1 MGLRRVARDTRP
13 HWAKKRPASGKP
25 ARGNGTPAKRRDEKP
40 AKPPAI
46 KEDAGFLSRRLA
58 LQLVENVL
66 LRRRPFDDALADSY
80 SQTAYASLEPRD
92 RAFARRLSA
101 TVLRRHGQLSALVS
115 RFLDK
120 PLPEDGARARLILLV
135 GAAQLVC
142 LEAPPHAAI
151 NTAVDLCRTD
161 RRSARFRGLVNAVLR
176 RVSELDRTTALADIT
191 LTTNVPAWMLESWTA
206 AYGAEMAEA
215 IARSSLEE
223 PALDLCVKSD
233 PEDWAQ
239 RLEGTVL
246 ATGTVRLNAS
256 GRVDALD
263 GYADGAWW
271 IQDVAATLPARL
283 FGSVEGLR
291 IADLCAAPGGKTAQL
306 AAAGASVTAVDISE
320 SRLATLTANLQRLGL
335 DAQTVCADIRSW
347 QPDTAPG
354 TAFDGILL
362 DAPCSATGTIRRHP
376 DILHLKSPDDVAS
389 LSRLQAEF
397 LDHVAT
403 LLRPGAT
410 LIYCTC
416 SLQPEEGP
424 LQIDR
429 LLAARPELMRRA
441 IAAEE
446 VAGLEHL
453 ITEAGD
459 LRTLPCLAAGDA
471 ATAAGMD
478 GFYACR
484 LVRRG

>member
-1 MGLRRVARDTRP
+1 MARDTRP
-13 HWAKKRPASGKP
+13 HWAKKRSASGKTGE
-25 ARGNGTPAKRRDEKP
+25 RNRNGHSAKRRDAKT
-40 AKPPAI
+40 AKPPEI

-58 LQLVENVL
+58 LQLVEKVL
-66 LRRRPFDDALADSY
+66 LRRRPFDDALTDSY
-80 SQTAYASLEPRD
+80 AQTAYATLEPRD

-176 RVSELDRTTALADIT
+176 RVSELDRTTALSDIA
-191 LTTNVPAWMLESWTA
+191 LDTNVPDWMRESWTE
-206 AYGAEMAEA
+206 AYGAETAEA

-223 PALDLCVKSD
+223 AALDLCVKSN

-256 GRVDALD
+256 GRIDALE

-271 IQDVAATLPARL
+271 VQDVAATLPARL
-283 FGSVEGLR
+283 FGSVKGLE

-335 DAQTVCADIRSW
+335 DAETVCADIRSW
-347 QPDTAPG
+347 QPD

-376 DILHLKSPDDVAS
+376 DILHLKSPDDVTA
-389 LSRLQAEF
+389 LGRLQAEL

-403 LLRPGAT
+403 LLQPGAT

-424 LQIDR
+424 EQIDR
-429 LLAARPELMRRA
+429 LLAARPELTRNPVV
-441 IAAEE
+441 AED

-453 ITEAGD
+453 ITDNGD
-459 LRTLPCLAAGDA
+459 LRTLPNFAAGDA